1 MSEEGKVPT
10 RRGQIG
16 GGFVSGLKKGTLQGL
31 SKRAAKSAADV
42 LPIKGEAAE
51 GVAQFAILSLAA
63 ELAEKVPT
71 GVGSKIG
78 LTDER
83 KFGFGEACR
92 NLAGE
97 NSGRHLV
104 EIMTNLAPHLADV
117 FSKLS
122 TKDILDATTS
132 LKQESEQQ
140 QAEAQASGI
149 PTGGPTAGE
158 TQV

>member
-1 MSEEGKVPT
+1 MSEAVKAAT

-16 GGFVSGLKKGTLQGL
+16 GGFIGGLKKGTLDGI
-31 SKRAAKSAADV
+31 SKRAAGAAADI
-42 LPIKGEAAE
+42 LPIKGEAATSM
-51 GVAQFAILSLAA
+51 AQFAILSLAA
-63 ELAEKVPT
+63 EIAEKVPT
-71 GVGSKIG
+71 GVGGKLG

-97 NSGRHLV
+97 NTGRHMV

-122 TKDILDATTS
+122 KEDILNATDT
-132 LKQESEQQ
+132 LKKQGEEA
-140 QAEAQASGI
+140 QAEAQVQAASG
-149 PTGGPTAGE
+149 TGEP
-158 TQV
+158 QV